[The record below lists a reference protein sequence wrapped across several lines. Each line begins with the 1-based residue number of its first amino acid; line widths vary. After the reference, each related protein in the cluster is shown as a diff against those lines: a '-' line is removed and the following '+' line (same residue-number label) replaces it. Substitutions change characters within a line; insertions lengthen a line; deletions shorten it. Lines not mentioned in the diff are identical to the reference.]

1 METETQIFTYPMT
14 RNLKLISMALLSFLM
29 VQGVQSAPSVTDIN
43 ELKSLQ
49 TKIGAVVKKVLPAT
63 VSLFSA
69 KSGASGSGVIVSKEG
84 LVLTA
89 GHVVRGA
96 EEMTLIFPNGK
107 QARGKVLGANY
118 TRDSAMIQILDKAP
132 TGGWPYAETGY
143 SKKLSTGDLVLA
155 LGHAGGFDPV
165 RTPPVRFGRLIARGP
180 NKFFSTDCALI
191 GGDSGGPLFDL
202 EGHVVAIHSSIGIS
216 LASNNHASIEGFRD
230 DWKKLLKGDTW
241 GRLGGNSLDNPD
253 APVLGIMTGES
264 ERGGIGIRHV
274 FEGGPASKAGLRAGD
289 IIRNINGRAIPNLR
303 VLHAAI
309 AQHKAGDSIKVR
321 VTRDEDS
328 LTRTIKLGRRGD
340 VVPNKKP

>member
-1 METETQIFTYPMT
+1 MT
-14 RNLKLISMALLSFLM
+14 HHFKLTTHSALAFSCLLM
-29 VQGVQSAPSVTDIN
+29 IQSALAAPPVQDLK

-49 TKIGAVVKKVLPAT
+49 NKVGAVVKKVLPAT
-63 VSLFSA
+63 VSLFSG
-69 KSGASGSGVIVSKEG
+69 KSGASGSGVIVSADG

-118 TRDSAMIQILDKAP
+118 TRDSAMIQILDKKPAD
-132 TGGWPYAETGY
+132 GWPHAEVGY
-143 SKKLSTGDLVLA
+143 SKKFATGDLVLA
-155 LGHAGGFDPV
+155 LGHAGGYDPV
-165 RTPPVRFGRLIARGP
+165 RTPPVRFGRMITRGP

-202 EGHVVAIHSSIGIS
+202 EGRVIGIHSSIGTS
-216 LASNNHASIEGFRD
+216 LASNNHASIEGFRE
-230 DWKKLLKGDTW
+230 DWDKLKKGKSW
-241 GRLGGNSLDNPD
+241 GRLGGSSALDNPD

-274 FEGGPASKAGLRAGD
+274 FEGGPAGKAGLRAGD
-289 IIRNINGRAIPNLR
+289 VIRSINGRAIPNLR

-309 AQHKAGDSIKVR
+309 SQHKPGQSIKVR
-321 VTRDEDS
+321 VTRGEE
-328 LTRTIKLGRRGD
+328 TIIRTIKLGRRGD
-340 VVPNKKP
+340 IIPDKKP